1 MIIVKW
7 LKIILIIKILAVIIT
22 SIIRV
27 TLSYDSRIIYHTNSN
42 NKKKDDHYIN
52 NKDNFDYNYN

>member
-1 MIIVKW
+1 MIIIKW

-27 TLSYDSRIIYHTNSN
+27 TLSYDSSIIYHTNSN
-42 NKKKDDHYIN
+42 NKKKGDHYIN
-52 NKDNFDYNYN
+52 NKDNFDYNYH

>member
-7 LKIILIIKILAVIIT
+7 LKIILIIEILAVIIT
-22 SIIRV
+22 SIRRA

-42 NKKKDDHYIN
+42 NKKKYDQYIN
-52 NKDNFDYNYN
+52 NKDNFDYNYH